1 MVKIKDN
8 KSQEVDDNN
17 LSIKDLNINEIVPN
31 VVENVIIHVFD
42 NRCQLNLPSNM
53 TGFDFKK
60 WKNGRG
66 GIFSKDLNDFLF
78 GKNDNQYVLLKSE
91 KERKIIR
98 LINDNENKIFEQL
111 NLIDGKIKDKN
122 YMVIRTLYN
131 EEPLTK
137 NNRYIEQNTE
147 ETNIPIIN
155 ISLNSNED
163 SENRDKDSI
172 SLFGD
177 TL

>member
-1 MVKIKDN
+1 M
-8 KSQEVDDNN
+8 
-17 LSIKDLNINEIVPN
+17 
-31 VVENVIIHVFD
+31 
-42 NRCQLNLPSNM
+42 
-53 TGFDFKK
+53 
-60 WKNGRG
+60 
-66 GIFSKDLNDFLF
+66 
-78 GKNDNQYVLLKSE
+78 
-91 KERKIIR
+91 
-98 LINDNENKIFEQL
+98 INDNENKIFEQL

>member
-98 LINDNENKIFEQL
+98 LINDNENKI
-111 NLIDGKIKDKN
+111 KVDK
-122 YMVIRTLYN
+122 
-131 EEPLTK
+131 
-137 NNRYIEQNTE
+137 
-147 ETNIPIIN
+147 
-155 ISLNSNED
+155 
-163 SENRDKDSI
+163 
-172 SLFGD
+172 
-177 TL
+177 